1 MNIKLYHEI
10 IKPLRECLNL
20 VFPPVMPLLIRE
32 AAKQKPDF
40 EELTRLIS
48 IDPGLTVTVLSLANS
63 SYYSL
68 NQKVTDIKRAIVV
81 LGSTEILKLA
91 ISVTFKKSISQKM
104 SKCRHVEF
112 KNWSVML
119 WSALASEKIAQQVC
133 PKRADSL
140 YLCALVKDLSLF
152 LLCCSDDPRL
162 KQYEWLC
169 GKDNQPML
177 CLKPDQLRQE
187 KDNWGVDHSFLT
199 TELLTYWG
207 FPENDCAMVVD
218 HHDLENIDVY
228 DPAKQVLIFATYW
241 SEVEMSEQGISQ
253 LFQVRT
259 MAKTV
264 FGLEHQLFE
273 QIRTEVS
280 ERFSTMCLKLGISP
294 RQDDVAYHEFRVSKI
309 QDLYFAAQ
317 ELQDVQG
324 DLTQVA
330 KTIAKHLH
338 WLWALDN
345 FEVSLLS
352 PLTQEY
358 NLFTKTPDTRMSMQS
373 STEQRAGRESGPGIV
388 FYLGESGYIR
398 VNQRV
403 NEDTLAEIDLYTNFL
418 TKNFDGYYCRTLNT
432 TSKARIMDFIPQAVA
447 RISQDGKI
455 IQVNKR
461 FSDIFHLRPDSRGKH
476 YWSLVKNL
484 VRIERDNAWDHF
496 LNSGSRK
503 FSKLYCPL
511 EPLME
516 TSDAHCWHMTAHRV
530 VMDGATQILV
540 MLEDVTEISTLER
553 DIIRQGDYLRGI
565 ISSMQD
571 IVFTVDKTGTILFV
585 SPAYKHSLL
594 GKNFFQVATPSSVL
608 TTSWGPETLAKE
620 GMPVEVNLNIGN
632 SSKAMEL
639 VFNRLSDT
647 PSPEY
652 LIVGRDLTTIRRM
665 EEKIKKQA
673 TFDHLTRVFNRYQ
686 FALFLE
692 RETQRS
698 LRSGSGLGLIFFD
711 LDRFKEFNDRFG
723 HQKGDE
729 ALKTFGR
736 LLISNSRKGMDYPCR
751 YGGDEFVLLVTA
763 TDKQKMESLVKRLL
777 ESFQKEFDSRL
788 NLSIGMALMLAGE
801 DKDSFLS
808 RADKAVFEAKN
819 IPGNIYVWA
828 KNN

>member
-1 MNIKLYHEI
+1 MKTKLHHEI

-68 NQKVTDIKRAIVV
+68 SQKVTDIKRAIVV
-81 LGSTEILKLA
+81 LGSAEILKLA
-91 ISVTFKKSISQKM
+91 ISVTFKESISQKM
-104 SKCRHVEF
+104 SRCRHVEF

-133 PKRADSL
+133 PEHADSV

-162 KQYEWLC
+162 KKYEWLC
-169 GKDNQPML
+169 STDNKPVL
-177 CLKPDQLRQE
+177 CLRQDQLQQE
-187 KDNWGVDHSFLT
+187 EAAWGVDHSTLT
-199 TELLTYWG
+199 TELLAYWG
-207 FPENDCAMVVD
+207 FPEHDCAMVAG
-218 HHDLENIDVY
+218 HHDLDTIEEY
-228 DPAKQVLIFATYW
+228 EAARQVLIFATYW

-253 LFQVRT
+253 LFKVRT
-259 MAKTV
+259 MAKTIL
-264 FGLEHQLFE
+264 GLEHEEFE

-280 ERFSTMCLKLGISP
+280 ERFNTMCQKLGISP
-294 RQDDVAYHEFRVSKI
+294 RQDHVAYHEFRVSKI

-324 DLTQVA
+324 DLQEVA
-330 KTIAKHLH
+330 KIIAKHMH
-338 WLWALDN
+338 WLWGLNN
-345 FEVSLLS
+345 FEISLLS
-352 PLTQEY
+352 PLTHEY
-358 NLFTKTPDTRMSMQS
+358 NLFTRTSDKRIIVQTS
-373 STEQRAGRESGPGIV
+373 SDQKPGKKPGAGIV
-388 FYLGESGYIR
+388 FYLGESGSIR
-398 VNQRV
+398 VNQSV

-447 RISQDGKI
+447 RISHEGKI
-455 IQVNKR
+455 IQVNRR
-461 FSDIFHLRPDSRGKH
+461 FSDIFHLQPDYTGKY

-484 VRIERDNAWDHF
+484 VHIEQDAAWDHF
-496 LNSGSRK
+496 LSSSSPK

-516 TSDAHCWHMTAHRV
+516 TSDAHCWHLTAHRV
-530 VMDGATQILV
+530 VMDGVTQILV
-540 MLEDVTEISTLER
+540 MLEDVTEISTLEQ
-553 DIIRQGDYLRGI
+553 DIIRQGEYLRGI
-565 ISSMQD
+565 ISAMQD
-571 IVFTVDKTGTILFV
+571 IVFTVDQTGTILFV
-585 SPAYKHSLL
+585 SPAYKHALL

-608 TTSWGPETLAKE
+608 TTSWGPETLAK
-620 GMPVEVNLNIGN
+620 GGIPVEVNLNIGT
-632 SSKAMEL
+632 SSKAVEL
-639 VFNRLSDT
+639 VFNLLSDT

-692 RETQRS
+692 RESQRS
-698 LRSGSGLGLIFFD
+698 LRNGSGLGLIFFD

-723 HQKGDE
+723 HQQGDE

-763 TDKQKMESLVKRLL
+763 TDKRKMESLVKRLL
-777 ESFQKEFDSRL
+777 ESFKKEFDSRL
-788 NLSIGMALMLAGE
+788 NLSIGMAIMLAGE